1 MHTHKVGGLCPVN
14 VNHSNTLI
22 LGVDAPHVALRAIAL
37 HVELRAYTLT
47 RLLVPH
53 AYCIVKLLLCRCIV
67 VNVELLSSLL
77 NSCC

>member
-47 RLLVPH
+47 R
-53 AYCIVKLLLCRCIV
+53 
-67 VNVELLSSLL
+67 
-77 NSCC
+77 